1 MRIFFCFLVALSAL
15 AAIPTSTAVLPAAVG
30 QPAPDFTLR
39 DHDGKT
45 HSLSGLKGKFVVLEW
60 VNYNCPF
67 VRAQYNSG
75 SMPALQRTYA
85 SKGVVWLSICSSAS
99 GKEGYFEAGEI
110 RTRLEQ
116 MKAAPSAYLVDAQ
129 GEVGRLYAAK
139 STPTM
144 FVVDPRGILIYA
156 GGIDD
161 TPTTDPAEVVRSR
174 NYVREALDLALAG
187 RPLEV
192 TYSRSYGCSV
202 KY

>member
-1 MRIFFCFLVALSAL
+1 MRILLCFLLALSAL

-30 QPAPDFTLR
+30 QSAPDFTLP
-39 DHDGKT
+39 DSDGKT
-45 HSLSGLKGKFVVLEW
+45 HSLSGLRGKFVVLEW
-60 VNYNCPF
+60 VSFDCPF

-75 SMPALQRTYA
+75 SMPALQRTFTG
-85 SKGVVWLSICSSAS
+85 KGVVWFSICSSAP
-99 GKEGYFEAGEI
+99 GKDGYFVGGEL

-144 FVVDPRGILIYA
+144 YVVDPRGILIYA

-161 TPTTDPAEVVRSR
+161 TPTTDPAEVVHSR
-174 NYVREALDLALAG
+174 NYVREALDLALSG
-187 RPLEV
+187 KPLEV
-192 TYSRSYGCSV
+192 TYSRSYGCAV